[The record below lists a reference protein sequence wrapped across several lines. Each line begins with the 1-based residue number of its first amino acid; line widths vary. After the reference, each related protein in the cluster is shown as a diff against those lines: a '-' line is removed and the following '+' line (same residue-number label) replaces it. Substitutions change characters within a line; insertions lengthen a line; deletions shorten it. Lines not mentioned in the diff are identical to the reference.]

1 MRGNGAA
8 VTNCPT
14 IIAGDPLLA
23 SETEPPV
30 DTVSDTRTLTA
41 AIASG
46 DTEAF
51 ARFFG
56 VWFDW
61 MRREAARATAGD
73 EAFCL
78 DVVQDSMMRVIRCLK
93 PMSTDDDLRRWLR
106 VVVRSCAY
114 DRLRREARAR
124 GRERAASGAWD
135 ASAAGCDADPE
146 LDERLR
152 WLERELRSI
161 GDANAQLL
169 LMRYRFGWTLQ
180 QIGVALGLKAGAV
193 DGRLRRLV
201 SMLRRRAGGPRHE

>member
-14 IIAGDPLLA
+14 IIASDPLLA
-23 SETEPPV
+23 SEMEPPV
-30 DTVSDTRTLTA
+30 DALSETRTLTA

-56 VWFDW
+56 VWFGW
-61 MRREAARATAGD
+61 MRREAARTTARD

-78 DVVQDSMMRVIRCLK
+78 DVVQDSMMRVIRSLK

-124 GRERAASGAWD
+124 GRERAASGVWD
-135 ASAAGCDADPE
+135 TSTARRNADPE

-152 WLERELRSI
+152 WLEGELQSI

-180 QIGVALGLKAGAV
+180 QIGFALGLGPGAV